1 MVICKIIVKKD
12 NKKLNK
18 KFMDITGI
26 FSEAFWYI
34 APILVTMTTF
44 IAGLINQGLVE
55 KYVPEKHRA
64 WLKQLIAWVLGAGFS
79 CAAWGLKVITFGN
92 PVWLGVICLCA
103 VVGLA
108 SNGIYDI
115 PFMRSWIEK
124 WFKPKSQLTND
135 TVATHLYEAM
145 PKQINEGFAKADVE
159 NKLINEN
166 LIKVKKVPTIKVSK
180 KKPESTEPKVTE

>member
-1 MVICKIIVKKD
+1 
-12 NKKLNK
+12 
-18 KFMDITGI
+18 MDITGI

-44 IAGLINQGLVE
+44 IAGLINQGFVD
-55 KYVPEKHRA
+55 KYVTEKHHA

-79 CAAWGLKVITFGN
+79 CAVWGLKVIAFGN
-92 PVWLGVICLCA
+92 PVWLGVVCLCV

-124 WFKPKSQLTND
+124 WFKPKKQLTNN
-135 TVATHLYEAM
+135 TVITHLLAEAST
-145 PKQINEGFAKADVE
+145 KQIKKDFIEAVAE
-159 NKLINEN
+159 NKPIEEKPL
-166 LIKVKKVPTIKVSK
+166 KVKKVPTIKITK
-180 KKPESTEPKVTE
+180 KKQKPEVTE